1 MILTKQGGIIVKPL
15 SIVFGKLFELIYDAM
30 DAIGFANIGIAIV
43 LFTLIVRLAI
53 LPLMIKQ
60 QKSTKIMNYIQ
71 PEIQKVTKKYKGKR
85 DQESMMAQ
93 QRETKAI
100 QDKYGASMT
109 AGCLPMLIQLPI
121 FLAVYRVISN
131 IPAYVGKI
139 YTLYNN
145 IAVAL
150 LNDSKAQEAFDALR
164 NNEAQL
170 KIVKYNIENKDT
182 VIDVLAKFTNENWE
196 TLKTSLGTGSA
207 ELVQQINNNVPQINK
222 VYDFFGINLTT
233 VPHLAWTPAI
243 IIPILSLVFQ
253 FLSMHATPQQST
265 GDPTQEA
272 TMKSMKMMMNI
283 MPIFS
288 FIICISVPAGVGLYW
303 ALGSLFSFLTSV
315 FINWYFKK
323 ADMEKILAESKEK
336 AEKKRAKHPNRK
348 SFMDRMQEAAYG
360 NGEEQTSSPKVNSRI
375 TSQSLKS
382 YTSNTMKKNDEGVK
396 YRAGS
401 LAARANSMQQYRD
414 KNGGNN

>member
-1 MILTKQGGIIVKPL
+1 MILTKQGGIIVRPI
-15 SIVFGKLFELIYDAM
+15 SIVLGKLFELIYNALDAVGIKSIGV
-30 DAIGFANIGIAIV
+30 AII
-43 LFTLIVRLAI
+43 LFTLVARLVI

-85 DQESMMAQ
+85 DQESMLAQ

-139 YTLYNN
+139 YNLYNN

-150 LNDSKAQEAFDALR
+150 LNDSKAQEALNTLR
-164 NNEAQL
+164 DGHAQL
-170 KIVKYNIENKDT
+170 KSVALDFANKNT
-182 VIDVLAKFTNENWE
+182 VIDVFAKFTTENWE
-196 TLKTSLGTGSA
+196 DFKIALGSGST
-207 ELVQQINNNVPQINK
+207 ELINQINTNVPLINER
-222 VYDFFGINLTT
+222 YNFLGLNLTSI
-233 VPHLAWTPAI
+233 PHLALTPLL

-315 FINWYFKK
+315 FINLYFKK
-323 ADMEKILAESKEK
+323 ADMDKILAESKEK
-336 AEKKRAKHPNRK
+336 AEKKKAKHPNRK
-348 SFMDRMQEAAYG
+348 SFMEKMQEAAYG
-360 NGEEQTSSPKVNSRI
+360 NPEEQASSSRVNKNI
-375 TSQSLKS
+375 TSQSLKT
-382 YTSNTMKKNDEGVK
+382 YTSNTMKKSEEGVQ

-401 LAARANSMQQYRD
+401 LAARANSMQRYNEKND
-414 KNGGNN
+414 K